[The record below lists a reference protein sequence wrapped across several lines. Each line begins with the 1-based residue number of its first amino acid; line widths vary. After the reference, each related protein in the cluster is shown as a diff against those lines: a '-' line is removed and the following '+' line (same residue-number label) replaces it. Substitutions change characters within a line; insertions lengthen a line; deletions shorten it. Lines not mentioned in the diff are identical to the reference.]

1 MVIVLS
7 TCPSISSEVVNS
19 DPRPKRIRLSP
30 SLSPQKLNPEKKA
43 RPSQE
48 KNIEEAVSQTQPETG
63 EKGKVEAKGKDGGES
78 LPLEAEKKMPTER
91 IKKKGGPQKIELNF
105 EGAPLGEVIRTILG
119 DYLNKNYT
127 IEPDLN
133 PGLTLFI
140 RGKYTDTELFNFLRQ
155 ALNLNN
161 IDIIEKEGMYFLVRK
176 EKAAQFGLNIVE
188 GKERL
193 EKIKE
198 PAILIYRLSY
208 IEPDV
213 ALKAIRPFLSSGVPA
228 VVNKAISGIIL
239 ADGVENIKTAL
250 QILQTLDTFLL
261 KDVYIETIPLKNIDA
276 ETVVEKVKNVFS
288 DLSILKNNPKLKEN
302 TLIMPIEKTNY
313 VLVVTLNPELL
324 SELKR
329 WIEVLDSVK
338 VTEEQNLYVRFI
350 ENGLAKDIADI
361 LNEVYETGVAKTS
374 EKTTETTTKT
384 EKSEKK
390 KIVAAKVPSE
400 GPPSGQVS
408 GKIKIIADEINNAL
422 VILATPQDYR
432 IIERAIK
439 ALDIMPREALLEV
452 LVAEVTLRGSIEQGV
467 EWWLKKRG
475 VDVGR
480 MHVSLGGEPPEPE
493 GFQPSTKALSLY
505 FGSLSENVL
514 SLLTLLSDIS
524 EVNVIA
530 SPTVLAI
537 DHQESSI
544 MVGGEVPTLA
554 QTVTGI
560 EATAGQVASS
570 VEYKPYGII
579 LTVTPHISSSGVV
592 RMEVKQEYSNY
603 YETKVAGQDS
613 FRFEERTV
621 ETNLVAKDGQTVVI
635 GGLIQTKIEKT
646 RSGVPLLMDI
656 PILRYLFSSTTYK
669 KDKTEVLISITPH
682 VIQRGKT
689 AVQVSEAFLDKVKG
703 LKKLLEKK

>member
-1 MVIVLS
+1 MYKISLWLIVFVIIVLS
-7 TCPSISSEVVNS
+7 NCPFSVSEVVNQ
-19 DPRPKRIRLSP
+19 DPPPKQIK
-30 SLSPQKLNPEKKA
+30 LSPQIPSSEK
-43 RPSQE
+43 REEPSQE
-48 KNIEEAVSQTQPETG
+48 KKVS
-63 EKGKVEAKGKDGGES
+63 A
-78 LPLEAEKKMPTER
+78 ER
-91 IKKKGGPQKIELNF
+91 INKKGGPQRIELNF
-105 EGAPLGEVIRTILG
+105 DRAPLGEVIRTILG
-119 DYLNKNYT
+119 DYLHKNYT
-127 IEPDLN
+127 IQPNLN

-140 RGKYTDTELFNFLRQ
+140 RGKYTDTELFNLLRQ

-161 IDIIEKEGMYFLVRK
+161 IDIIEKNGMYFLVRK
-176 EKAAQFGLNIVE
+176 EKAAQFGLTVVE
-188 GKERL
+188 GREQLPQKM
-193 EKIKE
+193 KE

-208 IEPDV
+208 IEPNM
-213 ALKAIRPFLSSGVPA
+213 ALKSIKPFLSSRAPT

-239 ADGVENIKTAL
+239 ADEIENIKTAL
-250 QILQTLDTFLL
+250 QILQTLDTFSL
-261 KDVYIETIPLKNIDA
+261 KDVCIETIPLKNMDA
-276 ETVVEKVKNVFS
+276 ETVVKKVKSVFS

-324 SELKR
+324 SELKK

-338 VTEEQNLYVRFI
+338 LTEEQNLYIRFI

-374 EKTTETTTKT
+374 EKTTKTTTKT
-384 EKSEKK
+384 EKK
-390 KIVAAKVPSE
+390 KIVAAKLPSQ
-400 GPPSGQVS
+400 GPPSGQVT

-422 VILATPQDYR
+422 VILATPQDYK

-439 ALDIMPREALLEV
+439 ALDIMPREVLLEV
-452 LVAEVTLRGSIEQGV
+452 LVAEVSLRGSIEQGV

-480 MHVSLGGEPPEPE
+480 MDVSFGGEPPKPE
-493 GFQPSTKALSLY
+493 EFKPSQALSLY

-537 DHQESSI
+537 DHKEAKI
-544 MVGGEVPTLA
+544 TVGGEVPTVSS
-554 QTVTGI
+554 TITGI
-560 EATAGQVASS
+560 EATAGQVAASIQ
-570 VEYKPYGII
+570 YMPYGTI
-579 LTVTPHISSSGVV
+579 LTVTPHISSAGVV
-592 RMEVKQEYSNY
+592 RMEVKQEFSDVAK
-603 YETKVAGQDS
+603 TKVAGQETYEK
-613 FRFEERTV
+613 FTREV

-635 GGLIQTKIEKT
+635 GGLIRTKIDKT
-646 RSGVPLLMDI
+646 RSGIPILMDI

-669 KDKTEVLISITPH
+669 REKTEVLISITPH
-682 VIQRGKT
+682 VIKRGKT

>member
-1 MVIVLS
+1 MYKISLWLIVFVIVILS
-7 TCPSISSEVVNS
+7 NCPSSVSKVVNQ
-19 DPRPKRIRLSP
+19 DPRPRQIRLSP
-30 SLSPQKLNPEKKA
+30 SPQIPRSEKKVE
-43 RPSQE
+43 PSQE
-48 KNIEEAVSQTQPETG
+48 KNIEGTLIQTQPETG
-63 EKGKVEAKGKDGGES
+63 KKEEVG
-78 LPLEAEKKMPTER
+78 KKMPAER
-91 IKKKGGPQKIELNF
+91 IEKKGGPQRIELNF

-119 DYLNKNYT
+119 DYLHKNYT
-127 IEPDLN
+127 IEPNLN

-140 RGKYTDTELFNFLRQ
+140 RGKYTDSELFNLLRQ

-161 IDIIEKEGMYFLVRK
+161 IDIIEKNGMYFLVRK
-176 EKAAQFGLNIVE
+176 EKAAQFGLTVV
-188 GKERL
+188 KESEQL
-193 EKIKE
+193 PEKMKE

-208 IEPDV
+208 IEPDM
-213 ALKAIRPFLSSGVPA
+213 ALKTIKPFLSSGAPT

-239 ADGVENIKTAL
+239 ADEIENIKTTL

-261 KDVYIETIPLKNIDA
+261 KDVYIETISLKNMDA

-324 SELKR
+324 SELKK

-338 VTEEQNLYVRFI
+338 LTEEQNLYVRFI

-361 LNEVYETGVAKTS
+361 LNEVYETGVARTS
-374 EKTTETTTKT
+374 EKATETTAKT

-390 KIVAAKVPSE
+390 KIVAAKLPAQ
-400 GPPSGQVS
+400 GPPSGQVF

-422 VILATPQDYR
+422 VILATPQDYK

-493 GFQPSTKALSLY
+493 GFKPSKALSLY

-537 DHQESSI
+537 DHQEASI

-560 EATAGQVASS
+560 EAAAGQVASS

-656 PILRYLFSSTTYK
+656 PILRHLFSSNTYK

-682 VIQRGKT
+682 VIKRGKT

>member
-1 MVIVLS
+1 MYKISLWLIVFVIIVLS
-7 TCPSISSEVVNS
+7 NCPFSVSEVVNQ
-19 DPRPKRIRLSP
+19 DPRPRQIK
-30 SLSPQKLNPEKKA
+30 LSPQIPSSEK
-43 RPSQE
+43 REEPSQE
-48 KNIEEAVSQTQPETG
+48 KKVS
-63 EKGKVEAKGKDGGES
+63 A
-78 LPLEAEKKMPTER
+78 ER
-91 IKKKGGPQKIELNF
+91 INKKGGPQRIELNF
-105 EGAPLGEVIRTILG
+105 DRAPLGEVIRTILG
-119 DYLNKNYT
+119 DYLHKNYT
-127 IEPDLN
+127 IQPNLN

-140 RGKYTDTELFNFLRQ
+140 RGKYTDTELFNLLRQ

-161 IDIIEKEGMYFLVRK
+161 IDIIEKNGMYFLVRK
-176 EKAAQFGLNIVE
+176 EKAAQFGLTVVE
-188 GKERL
+188 GREQLPQKM
-193 EKIKE
+193 KE

-208 IEPDV
+208 IEPNM
-213 ALKAIRPFLSSGVPA
+213 ALKSIKPFLSSRAPT

-239 ADGVENIKTAL
+239 ADEIENIKTAL
-250 QILQTLDTFLL
+250 QILQTLDTFSL
-261 KDVYIETIPLKNIDA
+261 KDVCIETIPLKNMDA
-276 ETVVEKVKNVFS
+276 ETVVKKVKSVFS

-324 SELKR
+324 SELKK

-338 VTEEQNLYVRFI
+338 LTEEQNLYVRFI

-374 EKTTETTTKT
+374 EKTTKTTTKT
-384 EKSEKK
+384 EKK
-390 KIVAAKVPSE
+390 KIVAAKLPSQ
-400 GPPSGQVS
+400 GPPSGQVT

-422 VILATPQDYR
+422 VILATPQDYK

-452 LVAEVTLRGSIEQGV
+452 LVAEVSLRGSIEQGV

-480 MHVSLGGEPPEPE
+480 MHVSFGGVPPEPE
-493 GFQPSTKALSLY
+493 GFKPSKALSLY

-537 DHQESSI
+537 DHQEASI

-560 EATAGQVASS
+560 EAAAGQVASS

-579 LTVTPHISSSGVV
+579 LTVTPHISSGGVV
-592 RMEVKQEYSNY
+592 RMEVKQEYSHY
-603 YETKVAGQDS
+603 YETTVAGQNS
-613 FRFEERTV
+613 FRFEKRTV

-646 RSGVPLLMDI
+646 RSGVPILMDI
-656 PILRYLFSSTTYK
+656 PILRHLFSSNTYK

-682 VIQRGKT
+682 VIKRGKT

>member
-1 MVIVLS
+1 MCKISLWLIVFIVIILS
-7 TCPSISSEVVNS
+7 NCPPIVSEVINQ
-19 DPRPKRIRLSP
+19 DPPSRQIRVSPKEPR
-30 SLSPQKLNPEKKA
+30 PEKKVE
-43 RPSQE
+43 PSQ
-48 KNIEEAVSQTQPETG
+48 
-63 EKGKVEAKGKDGGES
+63 
-78 LPLEAEKKMPTER
+78 EKKMPTER

-105 EGAPLGEVIRTILG
+105 EGAPLTEVIRVILG

-127 IEPDLN
+127 IQPNLN

-422 VILATPQDYR
+422 VILATPQDYK

-452 LVAEVTLRGSIEQGV
+452 LVAEVSLRGSIEQGV

-480 MHVSLGGEPPEPE
+480 MDVSFGGEPPKPE
-493 GFQPSTKALSLY
+493 GFKPSKALSLY

-537 DHQESSI
+537 DHKEAKI
-544 MVGGEVPTLA
+544 TVGGEVPTVSS
-554 QTVTGI
+554 TITGI
-560 EATAGQVASS
+560 EATAGQVAASIQ
-570 VEYKPYGII
+570 YMPYGTI
-579 LTVTPHISSSGVV
+579 LTVTPHISSAGVV
-592 RMEVKQEYSNY
+592 RMEVKQEFSDVAK
-603 YETKVAGQDS
+603 TKVAGQETYEK
-613 FRFEERTV
+613 FTREV

-635 GGLIQTKIEKT
+635 GGLIRTKIDKT
-646 RSGVPLLMDI
+646 RSGIPILMDI

-669 KDKTEVLISITPH
+669 REKTEVLISITPH
-682 VIQRGKT
+682 VIKRGKT

>member
-1 MVIVLS
+1 MYKISLWLIVFVIIVLS
-7 TCPSISSEVVNS
+7 NCPFSVSEVVNQ
-19 DPRPKRIRLSP
+19 DPPPKQIK
-30 SLSPQKLNPEKKA
+30 LSPQIPSSEK
-43 RPSQE
+43 REEPSQE
-48 KNIEEAVSQTQPETG
+48 KKVS
-63 EKGKVEAKGKDGGES
+63 A
-78 LPLEAEKKMPTER
+78 ER
-91 IKKKGGPQKIELNF
+91 INKKGGPQRIELNF
-105 EGAPLGEVIRTILG
+105 DRAPLGEVIRTILG
-119 DYLNKNYT
+119 DYLHKNYT
-127 IEPDLN
+127 IEPNLN

-140 RGKYTDTELFNFLRQ
+140 RGKYTDTELFNLLRQ

-161 IDIIEKEGMYFLVRK
+161 IDIIEKNGMYFLVRK
-176 EKAAQFGLNIVE
+176 EKAAQFGLTVVE
-188 GKERL
+188 GREQLPQKM
-193 EKIKE
+193 KE

-208 IEPDV
+208 IEPNM
-213 ALKAIRPFLSSGVPA
+213 ALKSIKPFLSSRAPT

-239 ADGVENIKTAL
+239 ADEIENIKTAL
-250 QILQTLDTFLL
+250 QILQTLDTFSL
-261 KDVYIETIPLKNIDA
+261 KDVCIETIPLKNMDA
-276 ETVVEKVKNVFS
+276 ETVVKKVKSVFS

-324 SELKR
+324 SELKK

-338 VTEEQNLYVRFI
+338 LTEEQNLYIRFI

-374 EKTTETTTKT
+374 EKTTKTTTKT
-384 EKSEKK
+384 EKK
-390 KIVAAKVPSE
+390 KIVAAKLPSQ
-400 GPPSGQVS
+400 GPPSGQVT

-422 VILATPQDYR
+422 VILATPQDYK

-452 LVAEVTLRGSIEQGV
+452 LVAEVSLRGSIEQGV

-480 MHVSLGGEPPEPE
+480 MHVSFGGVPPEPE
-493 GFQPSTKALSLY
+493 GFKPSKALSLY

-537 DHQESSI
+537 DHQEASI

-560 EATAGQVASS
+560 EAAAGQVASS

-579 LTVTPHISSSGVV
+579 LTVTPHISSGGVV
-592 RMEVKQEYSNY
+592 RMEVKQEYSHY
-603 YETKVAGQDS
+603 YETTVAGQNS
-613 FRFEERTV
+613 FRFEKRTV

-646 RSGVPLLMDI
+646 RSGVPILMDI
-656 PILRYLFSSTTYK
+656 PILRHLFSSNTYK

-682 VIQRGKT
+682 VIKRGKT

>member
-1 MVIVLS
+1 MYKISLWLIVFVIIVLS
-7 TCPSISSEVVNS
+7 NCPFSVSEVVNQ
-19 DPRPKRIRLSP
+19 DPPPKQIK
-30 SLSPQKLNPEKKA
+30 LSPQIPSSEK
-43 RPSQE
+43 REEPSQE
-48 KNIEEAVSQTQPETG
+48 KKVS
-63 EKGKVEAKGKDGGES
+63 A
-78 LPLEAEKKMPTER
+78 ER
-91 IKKKGGPQKIELNF
+91 INKKGGPQRIELNF
-105 EGAPLGEVIRTILG
+105 DRAPLGEVIRTILG
-119 DYLNKNYT
+119 DYLHKNYT
-127 IEPDLN
+127 IQPNLN

-140 RGKYTDTELFNFLRQ
+140 RGKYTDTELFNLLRQ

-161 IDIIEKEGMYFLVRK
+161 IDIIEKNGMYFLVRK
-176 EKAAQFGLNIVE
+176 EKAAQFGLTVVE
-188 GKERL
+188 GREQLPQKM
-193 EKIKE
+193 KE

-208 IEPDV
+208 IEPNM
-213 ALKAIRPFLSSGVPA
+213 ALKSIKPFLSSRAPT

-239 ADGVENIKTAL
+239 ADEIENIKTAL
-250 QILQTLDTFLL
+250 QILQTLDTFSL
-261 KDVYIETIPLKNIDA
+261 KDVCIETIPLKNMDA
-276 ETVVEKVKNVFS
+276 ETVVKKVKSVFS

-324 SELKR
+324 SELKK

-338 VTEEQNLYVRFI
+338 LTEEQNLYVRFI

-361 LNEVYETGVAKTS
+361 LNEVYETGVAKIS
-374 EKTTETTTKT
+374 EKATETTAKT
-384 EKSEKK
+384 EKK
-390 KIVAAKVPSE
+390 KIVAAKLPSQ
-400 GPPSGQVS
+400 GLPSGQVT

-422 VILATPQDYR
+422 VILATPQDYK

-452 LVAEVTLRGSIEQGV
+452 LVAEVSLRGSIEQGV

-480 MHVSLGGEPPEPE
+480 MHVSFGGVPPEPE
-493 GFQPSTKALSLY
+493 GFKPSKALSLY

-537 DHQESSI
+537 DHQEASI

-560 EATAGQVASS
+560 EAAAGQVASS

-579 LTVTPHISSSGVV
+579 LTVTPHISSGGVV
-592 RMEVKQEYSNY
+592 RMEVKQEYSHY
-603 YETKVAGQDS
+603 YETTVAGQNS
-613 FRFEERTV
+613 FRFEKRTV

-646 RSGVPLLMDI
+646 RSGVPILMDI
-656 PILRYLFSSTTYK
+656 PILRHLFSSNTYK

-682 VIQRGKT
+682 VIKRGKT

>member
-1 MVIVLS
+1 MCKISLWLIVFIVIILS
-7 TCPSISSEVVNS
+7 NCPPIVSEVINQ
-19 DPRPKRIRLSP
+19 DPPSRQIRVSPKEPR
-30 SLSPQKLNPEKKA
+30 PEKKVE
-43 RPSQE
+43 PSQ
-48 KNIEEAVSQTQPETG
+48 
-63 EKGKVEAKGKDGGES
+63 
-78 LPLEAEKKMPTER
+78 EKKMPTER

-105 EGAPLGEVIRTILG
+105 EGAPLTEVIRVILG

-127 IEPDLN
+127 IQPNLN

-176 EKAAQFGLNIVE
+176 EKAAQFGLTIVK
-188 GKERL
+188 GKEQL
-193 EKIKE
+193 EKMKE

-208 IEPDV
+208 IEPEV
-213 ALKAIRPFLSSGVPA
+213 ALKTIKPFLSSGSPT

-239 ADGVENIKTAL
+239 ADEVENIKTAL
-250 QILQTLDTFLL
+250 KLLQTLDSFLL
-261 KDVYIETIPLKNIDA
+261 KDVYIETIPLKNMDA

-324 SELKR
+324 SELKK
-329 WIEVLDSVK
+329 WIEVLDSIK
-338 VTEEQNLYVRFI
+338 ITEEQNLYVRFI

-361 LNEVYETGVAKTS
+361 LNEVYETGVAKIS
-374 EKTTETTTKT
+374 EKATETTAKT
-384 EKSEKK
+384 EKK

-400 GPPSGQVS
+400 GLPSGQVT
-408 GKIKIIADEINNAL
+408 GKVKIIADEINNAL
-422 VILATPQDYR
+422 VILATPQDYK

-439 ALDIMPREALLEV
+439 ALDIMPREVLLEV
-452 LVAEVTLRGSIEQGV
+452 LVAEVSLRGSIEQGV

-480 MHVSLGGEPPEPE
+480 MDVSFGGEPPKPE
-493 GFQPSTKALSLY
+493 EFKPSQALSLY

-537 DHQESSI
+537 DHKEAKI
-544 MVGGEVPTLA
+544 TVGGEVPTVSS
-554 QTVTGI
+554 TITGI
-560 EATAGQVASS
+560 EATAGQVAASIQ
-570 VEYKPYGII
+570 YMPYGTI
-579 LTVTPHISSSGVV
+579 LTVTPHISSAGVV
-592 RMEVKQEYSNY
+592 RMEVKQEFSDVAK
-603 YETKVAGQDS
+603 TKVAGQETYEK
-613 FRFEERTV
+613 FTREV

-635 GGLIQTKIEKT
+635 GGLIRTKIDKT
-646 RSGVPLLMDI
+646 RSGIPILMDI

-669 KDKTEVLISITPH
+669 REKTEVLISITPH
-682 VIQRGKT
+682 VIKRGKT

>member
-1 MVIVLS
+1 MYKISLWLIVFVIIVLS
-7 TCPSISSEVVNS
+7 NCPFSVSEVVNQ
-19 DPRPKRIRLSP
+19 DPPPKQIK
-30 SLSPQKLNPEKKA
+30 LSPQIPSSEK
-43 RPSQE
+43 REEPSQE
-48 KNIEEAVSQTQPETG
+48 KKVS
-63 EKGKVEAKGKDGGES
+63 A
-78 LPLEAEKKMPTER
+78 ER
-91 IKKKGGPQKIELNF
+91 INKKGGPQRIELNF
-105 EGAPLGEVIRTILG
+105 DRAPLGEVIRTILG
-119 DYLNKNYT
+119 DYLHKNYT
-127 IEPDLN
+127 IQPNLN

-140 RGKYTDTELFNFLRQ
+140 RGKYTDTELFNLLRQ

-161 IDIIEKEGMYFLVRK
+161 IDIIEKNGMYFLVRK
-176 EKAAQFGLNIVE
+176 EKAAQFGLTVVE
-188 GKERL
+188 GREQLPQKM
-193 EKIKE
+193 KE

-208 IEPDV
+208 IEPNM
-213 ALKAIRPFLSSGVPA
+213 ALKSIKPFLSSRAPT

-239 ADGVENIKTAL
+239 ADEIENIKTAL
-250 QILQTLDTFLL
+250 QILQTLDTFSL
-261 KDVYIETIPLKNIDA
+261 KDVCIETIPLKNMDA
-276 ETVVEKVKNVFS
+276 ETVVKKVKSVFS

-324 SELKR
+324 SELKK

-338 VTEEQNLYVRFI
+338 LTEEQNLYIRFI

-374 EKTTETTTKT
+374 EKTTKTTTKT
-384 EKSEKK
+384 EKK
-390 KIVAAKVPSE
+390 KIVAAKLPSQ
-400 GPPSGQVS
+400 GPPSGQVT

-422 VILATPQDYR
+422 VILATPQDYK

-452 LVAEVTLRGSIEQGV
+452 LVAEVTLRGSIKQGI

-480 MHVSLGGEPPEPE
+480 MHVSFGGVPPEPE
-493 GFQPSTKALSLY
+493 GFKPSKALSLY

-537 DHQESSI
+537 DHQEASI

-560 EATAGQVASS
+560 EAAAGQVASS

-579 LTVTPHISSSGVV
+579 LTVTPHISSGGVV

-603 YETKVAGQDS
+603 YETTVAGQNS
-613 FRFEERTV
+613 FRFEKRTV

-646 RSGVPLLMDI
+646 RSGVPILMDI
-656 PILRYLFSSTTYK
+656 PILRHLFSSNTYK

-682 VIQRGKT
+682 VIKRGKT

>member
-1 MVIVLS
+1 MYKISLWLIVFVIIALS
-7 TCPSISSEVVNS
+7 NCPFSVSEVVNQ
-19 DPRPKRIRLSP
+19 DPPPKQIK
-30 SLSPQKLNPEKKA
+30 LSPQIPSSEK
-43 RPSQE
+43 REEPSQE
-48 KNIEEAVSQTQPETG
+48 KKVS
-63 EKGKVEAKGKDGGES
+63 A
-78 LPLEAEKKMPTER
+78 ER
-91 IKKKGGPQKIELNF
+91 INKKGGPQRIELNF
-105 EGAPLGEVIRTILG
+105 DRAPLGEVIRTILG
-119 DYLNKNYT
+119 DYLHKNYT
-127 IEPDLN
+127 IQPNLN

-140 RGKYTDTELFNFLRQ
+140 RGKYTDTELFNLLRQ

-161 IDIIEKEGMYFLVRK
+161 IDIIEKNGMYFLVRK
-176 EKAAQFGLNIVE
+176 EKAAQFGLTVVE
-188 GKERL
+188 GREQLPQKM
-193 EKIKE
+193 KE

-208 IEPDV
+208 IEPNM
-213 ALKAIRPFLSSGVPA
+213 ALKSIKPFLSSRAPT

-239 ADGVENIKTAL
+239 ADEIENIKTAL
-250 QILQTLDTFLL
+250 QILQTLDTFSL
-261 KDVYIETIPLKNIDA
+261 KDVCIETIPLKNMDA
-276 ETVVEKVKNVFS
+276 ETVVKKVKSVFS

-324 SELKR
+324 SELKK

-338 VTEEQNLYVRFI
+338 LTEEQNLYIRFI

-374 EKTTETTTKT
+374 EKTTKTTTKT
-384 EKSEKK
+384 EKK
-390 KIVAAKVPSE
+390 KIVAAKLPSQ
-400 GPPSGQVS
+400 GPPSGQVT

-422 VILATPQDYR
+422 VILATPQDYK

-452 LVAEVTLRGSIEQGV
+452 LVAEVSLRGSIEQGV

-480 MHVSLGGEPPEPE
+480 MHVSFGGVPPEPE
-493 GFQPSTKALSLY
+493 GFKPSKALSLY

-537 DHQESSI
+537 DHQEASI

-560 EATAGQVASS
+560 EAAAGQVASS

-579 LTVTPHISSSGVV
+579 LTVTPHISSGGVV
-592 RMEVKQEYSNY
+592 RMEVKQEYSHY
-603 YETKVAGQDS
+603 YETTVAGQNS
-613 FRFEERTV
+613 FRFEKRTV

-646 RSGVPLLMDI
+646 RSGVPILMDI
-656 PILRYLFSSTTYK
+656 PILRHLFSSNTYK

-682 VIQRGKT
+682 VIKRGKT

>member
-1 MVIVLS
+1 MYKISLWLIVFVIIALS
-7 TCPSISSEVVNS
+7 NCPFSVSEVVNQ
-19 DPRPKRIRLSP
+19 DPPPKQIK
-30 SLSPQKLNPEKKA
+30 LSPQIPSSEK
-43 RPSQE
+43 REEPSQE
-48 KNIEEAVSQTQPETG
+48 KKVS
-63 EKGKVEAKGKDGGES
+63 A
-78 LPLEAEKKMPTER
+78 ER
-91 IKKKGGPQKIELNF
+91 INKKGGPQRIELNF
-105 EGAPLGEVIRTILG
+105 DRAPLGEVIRTILG
-119 DYLNKNYT
+119 DYLHKNYT
-127 IEPDLN
+127 IQPNLN

-140 RGKYTDTELFNFLRQ
+140 RGKYTDTELFNLLRQ

-161 IDIIEKEGMYFLVRK
+161 IDIIEKNGMYFLVRK
-176 EKAAQFGLNIVE
+176 EKAAQFGLTVVE
-188 GKERL
+188 GREQLPQKM
-193 EKIKE
+193 KE

-208 IEPDV
+208 IEPNM
-213 ALKAIRPFLSSGVPA
+213 ALNSIKPFLSSRAPT

-239 ADGVENIKTAL
+239 ADEIENIKTAL
-250 QILQTLDTFLL
+250 QILQTLDTFSL
-261 KDVYIETIPLKNIDA
+261 KDVCIETIPLKNMDA
-276 ETVVEKVKNVFS
+276 ETVVKKVKSVFS

-324 SELKR
+324 SELKK

-338 VTEEQNLYVRFI
+338 LTEEQNLYIRFI

-374 EKTTETTTKT
+374 EKTTKTTTKT
-384 EKSEKK
+384 EKK
-390 KIVAAKVPSE
+390 KIVAAKLPSQ
-400 GPPSGQVS
+400 GPPSGQVT

-422 VILATPQDYR
+422 VILATPQDYK

-452 LVAEVTLRGSIEQGV
+452 LVAEVSLRGSIEQGV

-480 MHVSLGGEPPEPE
+480 MHVSFGGVPPEPE
-493 GFQPSTKALSLY
+493 GFKPSKALSLY

-537 DHQESSI
+537 DHQEASI

-560 EATAGQVASS
+560 EAAAGQVASS

-579 LTVTPHISSSGVV
+579 LTVTPHISSGGVV
-592 RMEVKQEYSNY
+592 RMEVKQEYSHY
-603 YETKVAGQDS
+603 YETTVAGQNS
-613 FRFEERTV
+613 FRFEKRTV

-646 RSGVPLLMDI
+646 RSGVPILMDI
-656 PILRYLFSSTTYK
+656 PILRHLFSSNTYK

-682 VIQRGKT
+682 VIKRGKT

>member
-1 MVIVLS
+1 MYKISLWLIVFVIIALS
-7 TCPSISSEVVNS
+7 NCPFSVSEVVNQ
-19 DPRPKRIRLSP
+19 DPRPRQIK
-30 SLSPQKLNPEKKA
+30 LSPQIPSSEK
-43 RPSQE
+43 RGEPSQE
-48 KNIEEAVSQTQPETG
+48 K
-63 EKGKVEAKGKDGGES
+63 KVPA
-78 LPLEAEKKMPTER
+78 ER
-91 IKKKGGPQKIELNF
+91 INKKGGPQRIELNF
-105 EGAPLGEVIRTILG
+105 DRAPLGEVIRTILG
-119 DYLNKNYT
+119 DYLHKNYT
-127 IEPDLN
+127 IQPNLN

-140 RGKYTDTELFNFLRQ
+140 RGKYTDTELFNLLRQ

-161 IDIIEKEGMYFLVRK
+161 IDIIEKNGMYFLVRK
-176 EKAAQFGLNIVE
+176 EKAAQFGLTVVE
-188 GKERL
+188 GREQLPQKM
-193 EKIKE
+193 KE

-208 IEPDV
+208 IEPNM
-213 ALKAIRPFLSSGVPA
+213 ALKSIKPFLSSRAPT

-239 ADGVENIKTAL
+239 ADEIENIKTAL
-250 QILQTLDTFLL
+250 QILQTLDTFSL
-261 KDVYIETIPLKNIDA
+261 KDVCIETIPLKNMDA
-276 ETVVEKVKNVFS
+276 ETVVKKVKSVFS

-324 SELKR
+324 SELKK

-338 VTEEQNLYVRFI
+338 LTEEQNLYVRFI

-361 LNEVYETGVAKTS
+361 LNEVYETGVTKTS
-374 EKTTETTTKT
+374 EKTTKTTTKT
-384 EKSEKK
+384 EKK
-390 KIVAAKVPSE
+390 KIVAAKLPSQ
-400 GPPSGQVS
+400 GPPSGQVT
-408 GKIKIIADEINNAL
+408 GKIKIIADETNNAL
-422 VILATPQDYR
+422 VILATPQDYK

-452 LVAEVTLRGSIEQGV
+452 LVAEVTLRGSIKQGI

-480 MHVSLGGEPPEPE
+480 MHVSFGGVPPEPE
-493 GFQPSTKALSLY
+493 GFKPSKALSLY

-537 DHQESSI
+537 DHQEASI

-560 EATAGQVASS
+560 EAAAGQVASS

-579 LTVTPHISSSGVV
+579 LTVTPHISSGGVV

-603 YETKVAGQDS
+603 YETTVAGQNS
-613 FRFEERTV
+613 FRFEKRTV

-646 RSGVPLLMDI
+646 RSGVPILMDI
-656 PILRYLFSSTTYK
+656 PILRHLFSSNTYK

-682 VIQRGKT
+682 VIKRGKT

>member
-1 MVIVLS
+1 MYKISLWLIVFVIIVLS
-7 TCPSISSEVVNS
+7 NCPFSVSEVVNQ
-19 DPRPKRIRLSP
+19 DPPPKQIK
-30 SLSPQKLNPEKKA
+30 LSPQIPSSEK
-43 RPSQE
+43 REEPSQE
-48 KNIEEAVSQTQPETG
+48 KKVS
-63 EKGKVEAKGKDGGES
+63 A
-78 LPLEAEKKMPTER
+78 ER
-91 IKKKGGPQKIELNF
+91 INKKGGPQRIELNF
-105 EGAPLGEVIRTILG
+105 DRAPLGEVIRTILG
-119 DYLNKNYT
+119 DYLHKNYT
-127 IEPDLN
+127 IQPNLN

-140 RGKYTDTELFNFLRQ
+140 RGKYTDTELFNLLRQ

-161 IDIIEKEGMYFLVRK
+161 IDIIEKNGMYFLVRK
-176 EKAAQFGLNIVE
+176 EKAAQFGLTVVE
-188 GKERL
+188 GREQLPQKM
-193 EKIKE
+193 KE

-208 IEPDV
+208 IEPNM
-213 ALKAIRPFLSSGVPA
+213 ALKSIKPFLSSRAPT

-239 ADGVENIKTAL
+239 ADEIENIKTAL
-250 QILQTLDTFLL
+250 QILQTLDTFSL
-261 KDVYIETIPLKNIDA
+261 KDVCIETIPLKNMDA
-276 ETVVEKVKNVFS
+276 ETVVKKVKSVFS

-324 SELKR
+324 SELKK

-338 VTEEQNLYVRFI
+338 LTEEQNLYIRFI

-374 EKTTETTTKT
+374 EKTTKTTTKT
-384 EKSEKK
+384 EKK
-390 KIVAAKVPSE
+390 KIVAAKLPSQ
-400 GPPSGQVS
+400 GPPSGQVT

-422 VILATPQDYR
+422 VILATPQDYK

-452 LVAEVTLRGSIEQGV
+452 LVAEVTLRGSIKQGI

-480 MHVSLGGEPPEPE
+480 MHVSFGGVPPEPE
-493 GFQPSTKALSLY
+493 GFKPSKALSLY

-537 DHQESSI
+537 DHQEASI

-560 EATAGQVASS
+560 EAAAGQVASS

-579 LTVTPHISSSGVV
+579 LTVTPHISSGGVV
-592 RMEVKQEYSNY
+592 RMEVKQEYSHY
-603 YETKVAGQDS
+603 YETTVAGQNS
-613 FRFEERTV
+613 FRFEKRTV

-646 RSGVPLLMDI
+646 RSGVPILMDI
-656 PILRYLFSSTTYK
+656 PILRHLFSSNTYK

-682 VIQRGKT
+682 VIKRGKT

>member
-1 MVIVLS
+1 MCKISLWLIVFIVIILS
-7 TCPSISSEVVNS
+7 NCPPIVSEVINQN
-19 DPRPKRIRLSP
+19 SP
-30 SLSPQKLNPEKKA
+30 SRQIRVSPKEPRLEKK
-43 RPSQE
+43 
-48 KNIEEAVSQTQPETG
+48 
-63 EKGKVEAKGKDGGES
+63 VE
-78 LPLEAEKKMPTER
+78 PPQEKKMPTER
-91 IKKKGGPQKIELNF
+91 IKKKGEPQKIELNF
-105 EGAPLGEVIRTILG
+105 EGAPLTEVIRVILG

-127 IEPDLN
+127 IEPNLN

-161 IDIIEKEGMYFLVRK
+161 IDIIEKNGMYFLVHK
-176 EKAAQFGLNIVE
+176 QKAAQFGLTIV
-188 GKERL
+188 KEKEQL
-193 EKIKE
+193 EKMKE

-208 IEPDV
+208 IEPEV
-213 ALKAIRPFLSSGVPA
+213 ALKTIKPFLSSGSPI

-239 ADGVENIKTAL
+239 ADEVENIKTAL
-250 QILQTLDTFLL
+250 KLLQTLDSFLL
-261 KDVYIETIPLKNIDA
+261 KDVYIETIPLKNMDA

-324 SELKR
+324 SELKK

-338 VTEEQNLYVRFI
+338 LTEEQNLYVRFI

-361 LNEVYETGVAKTS
+361 LNEVYETGVAKIS
-374 EKTTETTTKT
+374 EKATETTAKT
-384 EKSEKK
+384 EKK

-422 VILATPQDYR
+422 VILATPQDYK

-493 GFQPSTKALSLY
+493 GFKPSQALSLY

-537 DHQESSI
+537 DHQEASI

-560 EATAGQVASS
+560 EAAAGQVASS

-579 LTVTPHISSSGVV
+579 LTVTPHISSGGVV

-603 YETKVAGQDS
+603 YETTVAGQNS
-613 FRFEERTV
+613 FRFEKRTV

-646 RSGVPLLMDI
+646 RSGVPILMDI
-656 PILRYLFSSTTYK
+656 PILRHLFSSNTYK

>member
-1 MVIVLS
+1 MYKISLWLIVFVIIALS
-7 TCPSISSEVVNS
+7 NCPFSVSEVVNQ
-19 DPRPKRIRLSP
+19 DPPPKQIK
-30 SLSPQKLNPEKKA
+30 LSPQIPSSEK
-43 RPSQE
+43 REEPSQE
-48 KNIEEAVSQTQPETG
+48 KKVS
-63 EKGKVEAKGKDGGES
+63 A
-78 LPLEAEKKMPTER
+78 ER
-91 IKKKGGPQKIELNF
+91 INKKGGPQRIELNF
-105 EGAPLGEVIRTILG
+105 DRAPLGEVIRTILG
-119 DYLNKNYT
+119 DYLHKNYT
-127 IEPDLN
+127 IQPNLN

-140 RGKYTDTELFNFLRQ
+140 RGKYTDTELFNLLRQ

-161 IDIIEKEGMYFLVRK
+161 IDIIEKNGMYFLVRK
-176 EKAAQFGLNIVE
+176 EKAAQFGLTVVE
-188 GKERL
+188 GREQLPQKM
-193 EKIKE
+193 KE

-208 IEPDV
+208 IEPNM
-213 ALKAIRPFLSSGVPA
+213 ALKSIKPFLSSRAPT

-239 ADGVENIKTAL
+239 ADEIENIKTAL
-250 QILQTLDTFLL
+250 QILQTLDTFSL
-261 KDVYIETIPLKNIDA
+261 KDVCIETIPLKNMDA
-276 ETVVEKVKNVFS
+276 ETVVKKVKSVFS

-324 SELKR
+324 SELKK

-338 VTEEQNLYVRFI
+338 LTEEQNLYIRFI

-374 EKTTETTTKT
+374 EKTTKTTTKT
-384 EKSEKK
+384 EKK
-390 KIVAAKVPSE
+390 KIVAAKLPSQ
-400 GPPSGQVS
+400 GPPSGQVT

-422 VILATPQDYR
+422 VILATPQDYK

-452 LVAEVTLRGSIEQGV
+452 LVAEVSLRGSIEQGV

-480 MHVSLGGEPPEPE
+480 MDVSFGGVPPEPE
-493 GFQPSTKALSLY
+493 GFKPSKALSLY

-537 DHQESSI
+537 DHQEASI

-560 EATAGQVASS
+560 EAAAGQVASS

-579 LTVTPHISSSGVV
+579 LTVTPHISSGGVV
-592 RMEVKQEYSNY
+592 RMEVKQEYSHY
-603 YETKVAGQDS
+603 YETTVAGQNS
-613 FRFEERTV
+613 FRFEKRTV

-646 RSGVPLLMDI
+646 RSGVPILMDI
-656 PILRYLFSSTTYK
+656 PILRHLFSSNTYK

-682 VIQRGKT
+682 VIKRGKT

>member
-1 MVIVLS
+1 MYKISLWLIVFVIIVLS
-7 TCPSISSEVVNS
+7 NCPFSVSEVVNQ
-19 DPRPKRIRLSP
+19 DPRPRQIK
-30 SLSPQKLNPEKKA
+30 LSPQIPSSEKREEPSPEKK
-43 RPSQE
+43 
-48 KNIEEAVSQTQPETG
+48 VS
-63 EKGKVEAKGKDGGES
+63 A
-78 LPLEAEKKMPTER
+78 ER
-91 IKKKGGPQKIELNF
+91 INKKGGPQRIELNF
-105 EGAPLGEVIRTILG
+105 DRAPLGEVIRTILG
-119 DYLNKNYT
+119 DYLHKNYT
-127 IEPDLN
+127 IQPNLN

-140 RGKYTDTELFNFLRQ
+140 RGKYTDTELFNLLRQ

-161 IDIIEKEGMYFLVRK
+161 IDIIEKNGMYFLVRK
-176 EKAAQFGLNIVE
+176 DKAAQFGLTVVE
-188 GKERL
+188 GREQLPQKM
-193 EKIKE
+193 KE

-208 IEPDV
+208 IEPNM
-213 ALKAIRPFLSSGVPA
+213 ALNSIKPFLSSRAPT

-239 ADGVENIKTAL
+239 ADEIENIKTAL
-250 QILQTLDTFLL
+250 QILQTLDTFSL
-261 KDVYIETIPLKNIDA
+261 KDVCIETIPLKNMDA

-288 DLSILKNNPKLKEN
+288 DLSVLKNNPKLKEN

-313 VLVVTLNPELL
+313 VLVVTINPESL
-324 SELKR
+324 SELKK

-338 VTEEQNLYVRFI
+338 FTEEQNLYVRFI

-361 LNEVYETGVAKTS
+361 LNEVYETGVAKIS
-374 EKTTETTTKT
+374 EKATKTTTKT
-384 EKSEKK
+384 EKK
-390 KIVAAKVPSE
+390 KIVAAKVPSQ
-400 GPPSGQVS
+400 GPPSGQIS

-422 VILATPQDYR
+422 VILATPQDYK

-493 GFQPSTKALSLY
+493 GFKPSKALSLY

-537 DHQESSI
+537 DHQEASI

-560 EATAGQVASS
+560 EAAAGQVASS

-579 LTVTPHISSSGVV
+579 LTVTPHISSGGVV

-603 YETKVAGQDS
+603 YETTVAGQNS
-613 FRFEERTV
+613 FRFEKRTV

-646 RSGVPLLMDI
+646 TSGVPILMDI
-656 PILRYLFSSTTYK
+656 PILRYLFSSNTYK

-682 VIQRGKT
+682 VIKRGKT

>member
-1 MVIVLS
+1 MYKISLWLIVFVIIVLS
-7 TCPSISSEVVNS
+7 NCPFSVSEVVNQ
-19 DPRPKRIRLSP
+19 DPPPKQIK
-30 SLSPQKLNPEKKA
+30 LSPQIPSSEK
-43 RPSQE
+43 REEPSQE
-48 KNIEEAVSQTQPETG
+48 KKVS
-63 EKGKVEAKGKDGGES
+63 A
-78 LPLEAEKKMPTER
+78 ER
-91 IKKKGGPQKIELNF
+91 INKKGGPQRIELNF
-105 EGAPLGEVIRTILG
+105 DRAPLGEVIRTILG
-119 DYLNKNYT
+119 DYLHKNYT
-127 IEPDLN
+127 IQPNLN

-140 RGKYTDTELFNFLRQ
+140 RGKYTDTELFNLLRQ

-161 IDIIEKEGMYFLVRK
+161 IDIIEKNGMYFLVRK
-176 EKAAQFGLNIVE
+176 EKAAQFGLTVVE
-188 GKERL
+188 GREQLPQKM
-193 EKIKE
+193 KE

-208 IEPDV
+208 IEPNM
-213 ALKAIRPFLSSGVPA
+213 ALKSIKPFLSSRAPT

-239 ADGVENIKTAL
+239 ADEIENIKTAL
-250 QILQTLDTFLL
+250 QILQTLDTFSL
-261 KDVYIETIPLKNIDA
+261 KDVCIETIPLKNMDA
-276 ETVVEKVKNVFS
+276 ETVVKKVKSVFS

-324 SELKR
+324 SELKK

-338 VTEEQNLYVRFI
+338 LTEEQNLYIRFI

-374 EKTTETTTKT
+374 EKTTKTTTKT
-384 EKSEKK
+384 EKK
-390 KIVAAKVPSE
+390 KIVAAKLPSQ
-400 GPPSGQVS
+400 GPPSGQVT

-422 VILATPQDYR
+422 VILATPQDYK

-452 LVAEVTLRGSIEQGV
+452 LVAEVSLRGSIEQGV

-480 MHVSLGGEPPEPE
+480 MHVSFGGVPPEPE
-493 GFQPSTKALSLY
+493 GFKPSKALSLY

-537 DHQESSI
+537 DHQEASI

-560 EATAGQVASS
+560 EAAAGQVASS

-579 LTVTPHISSSGVV
+579 LTVTPHISSGGVV
-592 RMEVKQEYSNY
+592 RMEVKQEYSHY
-603 YETKVAGQDS
+603 YETTVAGQNS
-613 FRFEERTV
+613 FRFEKRTV

-646 RSGVPLLMDI
+646 RSGVPILMDI
-656 PILRYLFSSTTYK
+656 PILRHLFSSNTYK

>member
-1 MVIVLS
+1 MYKISLWLIVFVIIVLS
-7 TCPSISSEVVNS
+7 NCPFSVSEVVNQ
-19 DPRPKRIRLSP
+19 DPPPKQIK
-30 SLSPQKLNPEKKA
+30 LSPQIPSSEK
-43 RPSQE
+43 REEPSQE
-48 KNIEEAVSQTQPETG
+48 KKVS
-63 EKGKVEAKGKDGGES
+63 A
-78 LPLEAEKKMPTER
+78 ER
-91 IKKKGGPQKIELNF
+91 INKKGGPQRIELNF
-105 EGAPLGEVIRTILG
+105 DRAPLGEVIRTILG
-119 DYLNKNYT
+119 DYLHKNYT
-127 IEPDLN
+127 IQPNLN

-140 RGKYTDTELFNFLRQ
+140 RGKYTDTELFNLLRQ

-161 IDIIEKEGMYFLVRK
+161 IDIIEKNGMYFLVRK
-176 EKAAQFGLNIVE
+176 EKAAQFGLTVVE
-188 GKERL
+188 GREQLPQKM
-193 EKIKE
+193 KE

-208 IEPDV
+208 IEPNM
-213 ALKAIRPFLSSGVPA
+213 ALKSIKPFLSSRAPT

-239 ADGVENIKTAL
+239 ADEIENIKTAL
-250 QILQTLDTFLL
+250 QILQTLDTFSL
-261 KDVYIETIPLKNIDA
+261 KDVCIETIPLKNMDA
-276 ETVVEKVKNVFS
+276 ETVVKKVKSVFS

-324 SELKR
+324 SELKK

-338 VTEEQNLYVRFI
+338 LTEEQNLYIRFI

-374 EKTTETTTKT
+374 EKTTKTTTKT
-384 EKSEKK
+384 EKK
-390 KIVAAKVPSE
+390 KIVAAKLPSQ
-400 GPPSGQVS
+400 GPPSGQVT

-422 VILATPQDYR
+422 VILATPQDYK

-452 LVAEVTLRGSIEQGV
+452 LVAEVSLRGSIEQGV

-480 MHVSLGGEPPEPE
+480 MHVSFGGVPPEPE
-493 GFQPSTKALSLY
+493 GFKPSKALSLY

-537 DHQESSI
+537 DHQEASI

-560 EATAGQVASS
+560 EAAAGQVASS

-579 LTVTPHISSSGVV
+579 LTVTPHISSGGVV
-592 RMEVKQEYSNY
+592 RMEVKQEYSHY
-603 YETKVAGQDS
+603 YETTVAGQNS
-613 FRFEERTV
+613 FRFEKRTV

-646 RSGVPLLMDI
+646 RSGVPILMDI
-656 PILRYLFSSTTYK
+656 PILRHLFSSNTYK

-682 VIQRGKT
+682 VIKRGKT

>member
-1 MVIVLS
+1 MVFVIVILS
-7 TCPSISSEVVNS
+7 NCPSSVSEVVNQG
-19 DPRPKRIRLSP
+19 PRPRQIKP
-30 SLSPQKLNPEKKA
+30 SPQIPRSEKKIE
-43 RPSQE
+43 PSQE
-48 KNIEEAVSQTQPETG
+48 KNIEESVIQTQPETG
-63 EKGKVEAKGKDGGES
+63 GKEEI
-78 LPLEAEKKMPTER
+78 EKKMPAER
-91 IKKKGGPQKIELNF
+91 IEKKGGTQRIELNF
-105 EGAPLGEVIRTILG
+105 EKAPLGEVIRTILG
-119 DYLNKNYT
+119 DYLHKNYT
-127 IEPDLN
+127 IEPNLN

-140 RGKYTDTELFNFLRQ
+140 RGKYTDSELFNLLRQ

-161 IDIIEKEGMYFLVRK
+161 IDIIEKNGMYFLVRK
-176 EKAAQFGLNIVE
+176 EKAAQFGLTVIKGREQLPENM
-188 GKERL
+188 
-193 EKIKE
+193 KE

-208 IEPDV
+208 IEANM
-213 ALKAIRPFLSSGVPA
+213 ALKTIKPFLSSRAPI

-239 ADGVENIKTAL
+239 ADEIENIKTAL

-261 KDVYIETIPLKNIDA
+261 KDVYIETIPLKNMDA

-288 DLSILKNNPKLKEN
+288 DLSVLKNNPKLKEN

-313 VLVVTLNPELL
+313 VLVVTINPESL
-324 SELKR
+324 SELKK

-338 VTEEQNLYVRFI
+338 FTEEQNLYVRFI

-361 LNEVYETGVAKTS
+361 LNEVYETGVAKIS
-374 EKTTETTTKT
+374 EKATKTTTKT
-384 EKSEKK
+384 EKK
-390 KIVAAKVPSE
+390 KIVAAKVPSQ
-400 GPPSGQVS
+400 GPPSGQIS

-422 VILATPQDYR
+422 VILATPQDYK

-439 ALDIMPREALLEV
+439 SLDIMPREVLLEV
-452 LVAEVTLRGSIEQGV
+452 LVAEVSLRGSIEQGV

-480 MHVSLGGEPPEPE
+480 MDVSFGGEPPKPE
-493 GFQPSTKALSLY
+493 EFKPPQALSLY

-537 DHQESSI
+537 DHKEAKI
-544 MVGGEVPTLA
+544 TVGGEVPTVSS
-554 QTVTGI
+554 TITGI
-560 EATAGQVASS
+560 EAAAGQVAASIQ
-570 VEYKPYGII
+570 YMPYGTI
-579 LTVTPHISSSGVV
+579 LTVIPHISSAGVV
-592 RMEVKQEYSNY
+592 RMEVKQEFSDVAK
-603 YETKVAGQDS
+603 TKVAGQETYEK
-613 FRFEERTV
+613 FTREV

-635 GGLIQTKIEKT
+635 GGLIRTKIDKT
-646 RSGVPLLMDI
+646 RSGIPILMDI
-656 PILRYLFSSTTYK
+656 PILRYLFSSNTYK
-669 KDKTEVLISITPH
+669 REKTEVLISITPH